1 MDRRGRVEVAR
12 TEAGIAFDSG
22 VKRLI
27 ADGTTVDRFLHRSA
41 ILSIKGETFRLR
53 ENRKTGLRGQKV
65 GSISAK
71 VDMGERAH
79 LSDRKEHQRRLT
91 DLPTQ
96 TCLPRLSER
105 GPPLRIAQKG
115 VLTPPDKPDQNLS
128 DNRVADRAK
137 PLTLAKN
144 RSLGQDVRSK
154 RRPIEELA
162 CFQSV
167 LPLAALGVIPE
178 STVISR
184 NP

>member
-1 MDRRGRVEVAR
+1 VAR

-41 ILSIKGETFRLR
+41 ILSIKGESFRLR
-53 ENRKTGLRGQKV
+53 ENRKAGLRGQKV

-105 GPPLRIAQKG
+105 GPPFGLRRKE
-115 VLTPPDKPDQNLS
+115 S
-128 DNRVADRAK
+128 
-137 PLTLAKN
+137 
-144 RSLGQDVRSK
+144 SL
-154 RRPIEELA
+154 RRTSPTKTSATI
-162 CFQSV
+162 V
-167 LPLAALGVIPE
+167 LPTGP
-178 STVISR
+178 SR
-184 NP
+184 